1 MARGADGPLPDAG
14 RARRRRRL
22 LTWGFTGLAALLAV
36 TGAAGY
42 AMFSH
47 LDANVRQADVRPML
61 GPRPPDVRPRAQN
74 IVVIGSDTR
83 RGQGSLSYPGLVTD
97 QSDTLMVIHIPA
109 SRKWAEV
116 MSVPRDSWVPIPSC
130 VMGNGQVS
138 SPRQFKINEAFAIG
152 NLHGNHAA
160 TGAACTIKTLERDT
174 GIYIDHFIVVDFN
187 GFRDMVA
194 ALGGVSECN
203 LAPISD
209 PRSGLFLSAGY
220 HLLTPQQALVY
231 VRARYGLGDGSDLG
245 RITRQQVFL
254 SSLITRAKGELLDPL
269 AVYRFL
275 DAATRSVTVD
285 SQLGGITGLY
295 DLEQSLRGIPAKDI
309 TFFTVPNF
317 PRGRVVPSDTANVLW
332 SQPRANAI
340 FRSLRDD
347 LPASP
352 ALLNGQVPG
361 TGKGLAAGSMPSV
374 PRVAPTPAPALT
386 GGRTANQS
394 ICVS

>member
-1 MARGADGPLPDAG
+1 MMPQGPDQPPAQKG
-14 RARRRRRL
+14 RARRRRRML
-22 LTWGFTGLAALLAV
+22 AWGSGGLAALLAG
-36 TGAAGY
+36 TGLTGY
-42 AMFSH
+42 LAFRH
-47 LDANVRQADVRPML
+47 LDSNIRQADVRPML
-61 GPRPPDVRPRAQN
+61 GHQPPDVRPRAQN
-74 IVVIGSDTR
+74 ILVIGSDTR
-83 RGQGSLSYPGLVTD
+83 HGQGNLSDPGLVTD
-97 QSDTLMVIHIPA
+97 QSDTLMVIHVPA

-130 VMGNGQVS
+130 VMGDGRMS
-138 SPRQFKINEAFAIG
+138 SPHQFKVNEAFAIG
-152 NLHGNHAA
+152 NLYGNHTV
-160 TGAACTIKTLERDT
+160 TGAACAIKTLEHDT
-174 GIYIDHFIVVDFN
+174 GLYIDHFIVVDFN

-203 LAPISD
+203 PAPISD
-209 PRSGLFLSAGY
+209 PQSGLFLSAGY

-245 RITRQQVFL
+245 RIARQQVFV

-275 DAATRSVTVD
+275 DAATRSVTID
-285 SQLGGITGLY
+285 SQFGGITGLY
-295 DLEQSLRGIPAKDI
+295 DLERSLHGIPAKDI

-332 SQPRANAI
+332 SQPQASAI
-340 FRSLRDD
+340 FRSLRED

-352 ALLNGQVPG
+352 ALLAEQAPKA
-361 TGKGLAAGSMPSV
+361 GKGLAAGSMPPVTPS
-374 PRVAPTPAPALT
+374 PAPTPGLT

-394 ICVS
+394 ICVG